1 MLLIQLKNLDWSNF
15 QLYQILYGRTVF
27 LKSLFECPTAALGHF
42 WFTCVCIYV
51 WGGSLKFKSMKTYYP
66 NFSDFFLIVFVKKEN
81 SMAAAAM
88 VNVILTKQDI
98 KIVGGMLIGVLKL
111 FYEPILKIHCTYLA
125 SNPPS
130 PSL

>member
-1 MLLIQLKNLDWSNF
+1 
-15 QLYQILYGRTVF
+15 
-27 LKSLFECPTAALGHF
+27 
-42 WFTCVCIYV
+42 
-51 WGGSLKFKSMKTYYP
+51 MKTYYP

-111 FYEPILKIHCTYLA
+111 FYEPILKIHCT
-125 SNPPS
+125 
-130 PSL
+130 